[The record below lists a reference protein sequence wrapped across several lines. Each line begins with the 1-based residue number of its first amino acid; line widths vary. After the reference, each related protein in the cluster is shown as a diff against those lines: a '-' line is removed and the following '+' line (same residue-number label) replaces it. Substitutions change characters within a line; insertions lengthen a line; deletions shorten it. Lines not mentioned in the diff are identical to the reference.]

1 MKHLPRRVSGFLTA
15 LMLSAFT
22 SAASGTMPAESWVS
36 EFNSAEAVK
45 EAVEEAPADKI
56 EGLWRATADGTRV
69 AVVRG
74 NPPGMSRGLS
84 DVTLLL
90 VLVKSP
96 RPAVVPGTVMGWCTP
111 AAKSGYYDC
120 TMFTACNGPVLS
132 KPARFTLH
140 LTDGS
145 HLSATVVRDGVEF
158 VAWKLLPYMFR
169 SMLRERHD
177 RPRDLDGMLREWPV
191 DVDNPLSPRYL

>member
-1 MKHLPRRVSGFLTA
+1 MNLFPCRIVGFLTT
-15 LMLSAFT
+15 LTLSLTAFG
-22 SAASGTMPAESWVS
+22 ASGEMPAESWVS
-36 EFNSAEAVK
+36 EFNCAETVMR
-45 EAVEEAPADKI
+45 AVEESPCDKI
-56 EGLWRATADGTRV
+56 EGLWRTTADGARV

-74 NPPGMSRGLS
+74 NPPGTPRGLS
-84 DVTLLL
+84 DVMLLL

-145 HLSATVVRDGVEF
+145 HLSAIVVRDGVEF

-177 RPRDLDGMLREWPV
+177 RPRDLDGMLRVWPI